1 MEKKTRALL
10 KNNIDKLLN
19 KSLINNVFSV
29 CSVGFLVRDAGGFCG
44 DIHSYGF
51 PGEDQPDLEA
61 NKNSIFDLASM
72 TKPLVTSL
80 SLLPLLE
87 EGKVGLDDRLP
98 RFFGSRAAGK
108 EEISLFH
115 LLTHSS
121 GLPAH
126 QPFYRE
132 LIKVPEK
139 GRKDKLIDMILA
151 EELCYQPGTD
161 NIYSDLGF
169 MLLGNIIEKISGE
182 YLDCYWERKIIRPL
196 GLEKGL
202 FFGNKRKIGTGVY
215 VDTGKCGWSQKRL
228 CGIVNDDNCRAVG
241 GVAGHAGLFG
251 SIEAVLSM
259 CENMLLQF
267 RDVRQHPVYSG
278 ATLRKVLD
286 IKHGTWVFGFDTPS
300 PGFSSSG
307 RHFSAKSIGHLG
319 FTGTSFWID
328 LQKEIVVVFLT
339 NRVFYGDNLEAIK
352 KLRPLL
358 HDTIMKVLTS

>member
-1 MEKKTRALL
+1 MEKKIRALL
-10 KNNIDKLLN
+10 KIYIDKIIN
-19 KSLINNVFSV
+19 ESLINSVFSG
-29 CSVGFLVRDAGGFCG
+29 CSVGFLVRDAGGFIG

-51 PGEDQPDLEA
+51 TGEDKSDLEA
-61 NKNSIFDLASM
+61 NKKSIFDLASM

-87 EGKVGLDDRLP
+87 EGKVGLDDRLV

-108 EEISLFH
+108 EEISLFQ

-126 QPFYRE
+126 QPFYKE
-132 LIKVPEK
+132 LIKFPEK
-139 GRKDKLIDMILA
+139 ERKDTLIDMILA

-169 MLLGNIIEKISGE
+169 MLLGNIIEIISGE
-182 YLDCYWERKIIRPL
+182 SLDCYWERKIITPL

-202 FFGNKRKIGTGVY
+202 FFTNKRKIGTGVC
-215 VDTGKCGWSQKRL
+215 VDTGKCGWSQNRL
-228 CGIVNDDNCRAVG
+228 CGKVNDDNCRAVG

-251 SIEAVLSM
+251 SVDAVLSM
-259 CENMLLQF
+259 CENLLLQF
-267 RDVRQHPVYSG
+267 RDVRQHPAYSG

-286 IKHGTWVFGFDTPS
+286 KKHGTWVFGFDTPS
-300 PGFSSSG
+300 PGGSSSG

-328 LQKEIVVVFLT
+328 LQKEIAVVFLT
-339 NRVFYGDNLEAIK
+339 NRVFYGDNLEPIK

-358 HDTIMKVLTS
+358 HDTIRENI